1 MNNCLNNLLALKS
14 LCTTGTAPLFYLDDI
29 EGVTQERLAQLATAR
44 DGSGKA
50 LASFLIE
57 SSVRLMLADIDSIIP
72 ANYRINNE
80 ITSVC
85 SSCTFTGFYS
95 NATTQGTGIT
105 VKNTSNSRFSSLI
118 IDSLKVKVNTTGLFT
133 LRIADTNGLVKDIEQ
148 EFVAGEVLNITGI
161 NFETTA
167 KQLSIFFTNTT
178 VQLFTISCPAGS
190 GCGCGGS
197 STTAVPT
204 DIIIAGYEN
213 GNESSVQNGVLPC
226 VKLRCSY
233 DDIICDLVQSSPRLF
248 GLALLYLVASKIFD
262 ENANSQRVNRTASF
276 NQDEKIS
283 ESERYYLLYRE
294 RLTGNNKKSILGI
307 SQAVNQNLKNIK
319 DKCVTCTN
327 PVGIAWATG

>member
-14 LCTTGTAPLFYLDDI
+14 LCTAGTAPLFYLDDI
-29 EGVTQERLAQLATAR
+29 EGVTQAKLAQLATER

-50 LASFLIE
+50 LADFLIE

-95 NATTQGTGIT
+95 NATTAGTGIT

-118 IDSLKVKVNTTGLFT
+118 IDSLKIKVNTTGTFT

-148 EFVAGEVLNITGI
+148 DFIAGETLNITGI
-161 NFETTA
+161 NFETKA
-167 KQLSIFFTNTT
+167 KQVSVFFTNTT
-178 VQLFTISCPAGS
+178 VELFTVSCTAGT
-190 GCGCGGS
+190 GCGCGGAA
-197 STTAVPT
+197 TVIPT
-204 DIIIAGYEN
+204 DIIIAGYAN
-213 GNESSVQNGVLPC
+213 GIETAVQSGILPC
-226 VKLRCSY
+226 IKLKCSY
-233 DDIICDLVQSSPRLF
+233 DDIICDLVSSSPRLF
-248 GLALLYLVASKIFD
+248 GLSLLYLVASKIFD
-262 ENANSQRVNRTASF
+262 ESASSQRVNRTASF
-276 NQDEKIS
+276 DQEEKLS
-283 ESERYYLLYRE
+283 ESERYYALYRE
-294 RLTGNNKKSILGI
+294 RLMGNSKKSILGI

-319 DKCVTCTN
+319 DKCVTCNN